1 MLLKNIASKKHI
13 ILYYKINLINKQL
26 KIYHMKRFFNE
37 EEIPLTIGELLE
49 KYPIDEFLSPYRST
63 VNMLSFITSKQFELV
78 LVDKGIDIETAKLY
92 FEFRVPV
99 QQGRGNQSHT
109 DMMIFDKN
117 KCIAIEAKNTEPKY
131 PKVHKWEGCSD
142 NKLEVLNGW
151 LNLINS
157 KLTNKIKIE
166 DIQDITY
173 QMIHR
178 LASACINETK
188 KPEMIYLYFDNKKE
202 MINYYKEQ
210 LNKLKLLVKDNI
222 KIELF
227 SISSI
232 PTAEM
237 KDLQKQWGEGT
248 RDLRDKVMDGLIKNS
263 LYTFENTK
271 LKSIL

>member
-1 MLLKNIASKKHI
+1 
-13 ILYYKINLINKQL
+13 
-26 KIYHMKRFFNE
+26 MKRFFNE
-37 EEIPLTIGELLE
+37 KEIPLTIGELIE
-49 KYPIDEFLSPYRST
+49 KYPKREFLSPYRST
-63 VNMLSFITSKQFELV
+63 VNMLSFITSKQFELL
-78 LVDKGIDIETAKLY
+78 LVDKGIELETAKFY
-92 FEFRVPV
+92 FEYRVPV
-99 QQGRGNQSHT
+99 RKGNQSHT
-109 DMMIFDKN
+109 DLMIVDNN
-117 KCIAIEAKNTEPKY
+117 KCISIEAKYTESKYQKVNT
-131 PKVHKWEGCSD
+131 WRGCSN

-157 KLTNKIKIE
+157 KLTNEIKID

-178 LASACINETK
+178 LASACYNETK
-188 KPEMIYLYFDNKKE
+188 KPEMIYLYFDSKPE

-227 SISSI
+227 SINSI
-232 PTAEM
+232 PTDEM
-237 KDLQKQWGEGT
+237 KELKKQWGNKI
-248 RDLRDKVMDGLIKNS
+248 RDLRDNVMDGLIKNS